1 MSPEDLP
8 LAERYRDHF
17 RAEGID
23 QLYPPQAAAVEAG
36 VCDGESLVA
45 AIPTASGKTLIAQL
59 AVLSADGPGLYICP
73 LRALAREKYEE
84 FTDLP
89 GVSVAIATG
98 EYDSTNEELA
108 EHDLIVATSEKVD
121 SAIRVGAS
129 WVRDLACVVV
139 DEVHLLGSSGRG
151 PTLEV
156 TLATLQ
162 RRTDDPQLVALSA
175 TIANPAAVADWL
187 DAELIR
193 SDWRPIALKT
203 GVYADGRVSFDDGTE
218 RSVTVATTPTGEDEH
233 TAASVTLAR
242 ETVES
247 GGQALVFV
255 RSRAEAQQLAERL
268 TEENLANVADTGME
282 AAAVAERIRQA
293 GTTEQG
299 QRLAEAAAWGVAF
312 HHAGLRSDHRRAVET
327 AFRDRELAV
336 ICATPTLAA
345 GVNVPARRVIVR
357 DQRRYDGSE
366 MAWLPTLEV
375 HQMAGRAG
383 RPGLDPYG
391 EAVLVSDPSERE
403 EAYERYVA
411 GGPEPV
417 ESQLRERSAL
427 RTHVLAVVASGFA
440 DSQASVL
447 ELLSETFYAART
459 PNPDLGGV
467 VGDVI
472 GELIELELLEPAP
485 RPESGLVATP
495 LGTQVS
501 RQYVSPET
509 GGLLI
514 EGLRRVAEMGH
525 VTPLTIFAL
534 LAETPDMTET
544 YLTNS
549 GRARTLQFARS
560 HADEFHRE
568 LSEPDD
574 FESWLAA
581 IQTARLLAAYVECGD
596 ADAVAE
602 EFDVSP
608 GDLETLLD
616 RAEWLAGAAAAL
628 GDVLGVRPAPLATV
642 CEQL

>member
-17 RAEGID
+17 REGGIEE
-23 QLYPPQAAAVEAG
+23 LYPPQEAAVEAG
-36 VCDGESLVA
+36 VCAGDNVVA

-89 GVSVAIATG
+89 GVSVGIATG
-98 EYDSTNEELA
+98 EYDSAASELA
-108 EHDLIVATSEKVD
+108 EYDLIVATSEKVD
-121 SAIRVGAS
+121 AAIRNGAG
-129 WVRDLACVVV
+129 WIADLACVVV
-139 DEVHLLGSSGRG
+139 DEVHLLGSAGRG

-156 TLATLQ
+156 TLATLR
-162 RRTDDPQLVALSA
+162 RRTDDPQLLALSA
-175 TIANPAAVADWL
+175 TVANPEAIADWL
-187 DAELIR
+187 DAELVE
-193 SDWRPIALKT
+193 SDWRPIDLRL
-203 GVYADGRVSFDDGTE
+203 GVHADDRITFDDGTE
-218 RSVTVATTPTGEDEH
+218 RSFPIDERDADD
-233 TAASVTLAR
+233 TAAAVQLAS
-242 ETVES
+242 EAVAD

-255 RSRAEAQQLAERL
+255 RSRREAETLAERF
-268 TEENLANVADTGME
+268 TEENLAREAGVGME
-282 AAAVAERIRQA
+282 AAAVAERVRQA

-299 QRLAEAAAWGVAF
+299 QRLAEATAWGVAF
-312 HHAGLRSDHRRAVET
+312 HHAGLRSDHRRTVEE

-357 DQRRYDGSE
+357 DQRRYTGSE

-391 EAVLVSDPSERE
+391 EAVLVSDPAERDTV
-403 EAYERYVA
+403 YERYVT

-417 ESQLRERSAL
+417 ESELRDRTAL

-447 ELLSETFYAART
+447 ELLGETFYASRT

-472 GELIELELLEPAP
+472 AELIEMELLEPATGAEP
-485 RPESGLVATP
+485 GLQATA
-495 LGTQVS
+495 LGAQVS
-501 RQYVSPET
+501 RQYVTPET
-509 GGLLI
+509 GHRLI
-514 EGLRRVAEMGH
+514 EGLRGLDEP
-525 VTPLTIFAL
+525 VTPLTVLVL
-534 LAETPDMTET
+534 LAETPDMAET

-549 GRARTLQFARS
+549 DRPRTLQFARQHS
-560 HADEFHRE
+560 DELPRP
-568 LSEPDD
+568 LSAPDD
-574 FESWLAA
+574 FEEYLTAIKTARVLAA
-581 IQTARLLAAYVECGD
+581 AVDGESPDDLARR
-596 ADAVAE
+596 
-602 EFDVSP
+602 FDVSP
-608 GDLETLLD
+608 GDVETLLD
-616 RAEWLAGAAAAL
+616 RAEWLAGAAAAI
-628 GDVLGVRPAPLATV
+628 GDVLGVHPDALEAV
-642 CEQL
+642 LDGL